1 MAEAGKVAAVA
12 ETARAV
18 DKARKEAE
26 ESSRRKQEEHQR
38 H

>member
-18 DKARKEAE
+18 ERAKREAE
-26 ESSRRKQEEHQR
+26 E
-38 H
+38 